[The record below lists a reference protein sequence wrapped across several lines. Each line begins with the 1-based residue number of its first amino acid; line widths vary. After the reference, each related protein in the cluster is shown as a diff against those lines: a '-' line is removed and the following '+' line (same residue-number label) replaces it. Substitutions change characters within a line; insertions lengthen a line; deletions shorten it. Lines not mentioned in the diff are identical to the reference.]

1 LSAVDDA
8 GRALG
13 MDETGEARMDSA
25 LETVLAEYHKRA
37 EAEHKEMEAR
47 PREEIRRRI
56 DEFLIYVGPTV
67 GRFLRTLAAGAGAK
81 TILEIGT
88 SYGYSTLWLADAAR
102 ETGGKVVSLDLHEGK
117 QAYARN
123 SLKKAGL
130 AGHAEFRL
138 GDARDSIKALEGPFD
153 FVLVDLWKDLYVP
166 CFDLVYPKLAAGAF
180 VAADNMIYPDYSR
193 DDALAYRRHVRAKK
207 DIESVLLP
215 IGSGIELSRYKSGAL
230 A

>member
-1 LSAVDDA
+1 
-8 GRALG
+8 
-13 MDETGEARMDSA
+13 MDSA
-25 LETVLAEYHKRA
+25 LETVLADYHKRA

-67 GRFLRTLAAGAGAK
+67 GRVLRTLAAGAGAK

-102 ETGGKVVSLDLHEGK
+102 ETGGKVVSLDVHEGK
-117 QAYARN
+117 QSYALK

-130 AGHAEFRL
+130 ADYAEFRH
-138 GDARDSIKALEGPFD
+138 GDARETIKALAGPFD
-153 FVLVDLWKDLYVP
+153 FVLIDLWKDLYIP
-166 CFDLVYPKLAAGAF
+166 CFDLCYPKLGTGAIL
-180 VAADNMIYPDYSR
+180 AADNMIFPEYSR
-193 DDALAYRRHVRAKK
+193 DEALAYRRHVRAKP
-207 DIESVLLP
+207 DIESILLP

-230 A
+230 G